1 MKPPIH
7 RPTSRAARSAARR
20 AGFSLA
26 EIMVVILIIG
36 LLAGYVA
43 PKLLSKVDAAKV
55 QSAKQQMATL
65 KNEVI
70 SYRMER
76 SEWPDELEQLTQENE
91 RGQQA
96 MSKIPSDPWNN
107 PYGLEIE
114 GGDVTIWCYG
124 ADGQPGGTG
133 EDSDFS
139 TNDEEDD

>member
-1 MKPPIH
+1 MKPISIG
-7 RPTSRAARSAARR
+7 RSSTQSTAAASR

-65 KNEVI
+65 KDQVVA
-70 SYRMER
+70 YRMER
-76 SEWPDELEQLTQENE
+76 SEWPDELEQLTEENE
-91 RGQQA
+91 RGQSY
-96 MSKIPSDPWNN
+96 MDKIPTDPWNN
-107 PYGLEIE
+107 PYAMEIE

-139 TNDEEDD
+139 TGDDQD